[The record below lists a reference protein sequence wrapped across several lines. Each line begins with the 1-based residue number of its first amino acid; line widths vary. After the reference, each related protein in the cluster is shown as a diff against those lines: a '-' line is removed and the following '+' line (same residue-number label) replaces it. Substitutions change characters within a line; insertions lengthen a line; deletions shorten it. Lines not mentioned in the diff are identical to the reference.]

1 MKILAIPGSL
11 RDGSYNRLLIH
22 AAEELAPEGVEIQI
36 FEIDELPLYNQDED
50 TPDEPESVAALREQ
64 IRDADALL
72 LSTPEYNY
80 SVPGVLKNAIDW
92 ASRPY
97 GNAPLTGKPVAIMGA
112 STGMSGTMRAQL
124 AWRPVFLFT
133 DSPVVG
139 KPEVYVAHA
148 GQKFDREGRLID
160 ETARQLIRQLIENLV
175 ALAEEA
181 NSKRAVE
188 EPASRH

>member
-22 AAEELAPEGVEIQI
+22 AAEELAPEGVEIQT
-36 FEIDELPLYNQDED
+36 FEIDDLPLYNQDED
-50 TPDEPESVAALREQ
+50 TSDEPEPVAALRQQ
-64 IRDADALL
+64 IREADGLL

-133 DSPVVG
+133 DSPMVG
-139 KPEVYVAHA
+139 KPEVYVAQA

-160 ETARQLIRQLIENLV
+160 ETARKLIRQLIENLV
-175 ALAEEA
+175 ALAEET

-188 EPASRH
+188 EAASRH

>member
-1 MKILAIPGSL
+1 MKIVAIPGSL

-22 AAEELAPEGVEIQI
+22 AAEELAPEGVEINT
-36 FEIDELPLYNQDED
+36 FEIDDLPLYNQDED
-50 TPDEPESVAALREQ
+50 TPDEPEPVGALRQQ
-64 IRDADALL
+64 IREADALL

-133 DSPVVG
+133 DSPMVG
-139 KPEVYVAHA
+139 KPEVYVAQA

-160 ETARQLIRQLIENLV
+160 QTARDLIRELIENLV

-181 NSKRAVE
+181 NSKKAVE
-188 EPASRH
+188 ETASRH